1 MTHDELLTRIDNVTY
16 AHDKSHTIDKDR
28 IVKQLNGL
36 RAVVELHKE
45 VKLITARS
53 SDNSFELS
61 QQVCKECTGLGS
73 APIPYPC
80 FTIQAIEKE
89 L

>member
-1 MTHDELLTRIDNVTY
+1 MTHDELLAKIDDFIVFRGALKNDFVY
-16 AHDKSHTIDKDR
+16 A
-28 IVKQLNGL
+28 L